1 MRRGSCFI
9 WILSL
14 VLTSLSV
21 PGLAELH
28 HFRLI
33 PDESQIVTKIK
44 DPFGGIVIGS
54 LRIRQGEARG
64 DIDRLQEGGSVS
76 LVIDTASYNSNI
88 GLRDQDVHEY
98 YLEVEQYP
106 VIRFDST
113 GIQKIERPRSP
124 KDLWQITVRGRL
136 ELHGVQREVLVPLR
150 LLYQTNKIIA
160 QGNLRL
166 VLEDFNVKI
175 PTLLFLKAGNQV
187 DVDFRIVGER
197 QP

>member
-14 VLTSLSV
+14 VLTSSSA

-33 PDESQIVTKIK
+33 PDESEIVTKIK
-44 DPFGGIVIGS
+44 DPFGGIVNGA

-64 DIDRLQEGGSVS
+64 DIDRLQEGGSVN
-76 LVIDTASYNSNI
+76 LVIATASYNSNI

-136 ELHGVQREVLVPLR
+136 ELHGVQREVLVPIR

-166 VLEDFNVKI
+166 VLEDFNIKI

>member
-1 MRRGSCFI
+1 MRRGLCFI

-14 VLTSLSV
+14 VLTSSSA
-21 PGLAELH
+21 PGLAELQR
-28 HFRLI
+28 FRLI
-33 PDESQIVTKIK
+33 PDQSQIVTKIK
-44 DPFGGIVIGS
+44 DPFGNIVNGS
-54 LRIRQGEARG
+54 LRVRQGEARG
-64 DIDRLQEGGSVS
+64 DIDRLQEAGFVS
-76 LVIDTASYNSNI
+76 LVLDTASYNSNI

-106 VIRFDST
+106 VIRFNST
-113 GIQKIERPRSP
+113 GIQKIERPQSP
-124 KDLWQITVRGRL
+124 QDPWQITVRGRL

-166 VLEDFNVKI
+166 VLEDFNIKI

-187 DVDFRIVGER
+187 DVEFRIVGER